1 MKERCTNEMKSNET
15 EYFSKKLHVPMWLVR
30 LDDSKQ
36 SKYKKKISEKYII
49 KKKKNEERKT
59 KDKKR

>member
-1 MKERCTNEMKSNET
+1 MR
-15 EYFSKKLHVPMWLVR
+15 LVR